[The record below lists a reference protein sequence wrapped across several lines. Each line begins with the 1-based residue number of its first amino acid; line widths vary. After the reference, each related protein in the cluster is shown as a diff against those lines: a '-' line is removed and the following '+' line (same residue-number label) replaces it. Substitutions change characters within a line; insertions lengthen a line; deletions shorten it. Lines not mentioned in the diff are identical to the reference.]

1 MNMKSENLIH
11 QDALWRAYVN
21 ADPDLR
27 RLEQRK
33 RAIAHRRMVREKARR
48 EREEAKRAIICTLIE
63 LAKRAAVLVLWGL
76 AFFLFMGYA
85 CLT

>member
-27 RLEQRK
+27 RLEQKKKDIEYK
-33 RAIAHRRMVREKARR
+33 RMQERRNH
-48 EREEAKRAIICTLIE
+48 EAVKVAKFRTLIYW
-63 LAKRAAVLVLWGL
+63 AANLTACVLGALG
-76 AFFLFMGYA
+76 FYLFILMAHALVG
-85 CLT
+85 